1 MAAAVA
7 AASVD
12 AVHTARA
19 SDVDAAARAKKMLSN
34 LEREC
39 AASGQTD
46 FCKCSRPRPT
56 APVKKYQGAVALEAT
71 SARFTKA
78 PEASM
83 PVIAL
88 AIAGVI
94 PKGPN
99 YAEIMRQVAPFN
111 GLASSFRPSVT
122 KVSDKAAEVEQRL
135 SDAVRRDVDADEL
148 GSMDPVSTYGS
159 CE

>member
-1 MAAAVA
+1 
-7 AASVD
+7 
-12 AVHTARA
+12 
-19 SDVDAAARAKKMLSN
+19 MLSN